1 MEDDMSPEHC
11 DGNVTNRI
19 LKDAP
24 KEVRLCCN
32 INIITV
38 STFKWRDEQNNS
50 VKQQA
55 SWS

>member
-38 STFKWRDEQNNS
+38 STFK
-50 VKQQA
+50 
-55 SWS
+55 